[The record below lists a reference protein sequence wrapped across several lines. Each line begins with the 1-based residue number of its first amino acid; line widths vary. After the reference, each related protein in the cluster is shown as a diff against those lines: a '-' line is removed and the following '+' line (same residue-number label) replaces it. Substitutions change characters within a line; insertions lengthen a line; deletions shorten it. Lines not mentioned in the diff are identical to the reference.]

1 MTIGGTAHR
10 ILTTLTPEITIL
22 DGGGEPSTTGY
33 SPNGFDG
40 VTLRSGAELKA
51 PQVMLITAS
60 DRDLL
65 VANGARITTIGMGD
79 PAIDSTMGYTLRAT
93 GNVLAVSNGLLEFTA
108 SATSTANGSIV
119 VEDGACLQDRQG
131 TRLNSSP

>member
-22 DGGGEPSTTGY
+22 AGGGEPSTTGY

-65 VANGARITTIGMGD
+65 VENGARISTIGMGD
-79 PAIDSTMGYTLRAT
+79 QAFDSRMGDILRAPV
-93 GNVLAVSNGLLEFTA
+93 NVLAVSKDWREFQDLTTPTA
-108 SATSTANGSIV
+108 RGPT
-119 VEDGACLQDRQG
+119 
-131 TRLNSSP
+131 